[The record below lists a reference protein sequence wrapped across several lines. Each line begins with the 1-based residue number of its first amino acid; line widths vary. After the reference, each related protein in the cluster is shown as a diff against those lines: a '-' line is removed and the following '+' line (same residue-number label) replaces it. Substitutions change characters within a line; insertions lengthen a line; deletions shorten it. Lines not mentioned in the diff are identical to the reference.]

1 MSKLLKVKNNKIVL
15 HLFSIF
21 ALIFSGEIF
30 AEAKTESH
38 LDFYKS
44 ALDFLGVNEVFSPI
58 CSSLLVLG
66 VCLVIGISFK
76 NSVERSIQ
84 EGAIAPK
91 GEFGLRTLVEM
102 IMTFLDDL
110 THEQCGKFYKMFFP
124 LLTSI
129 FLFILVSNLS
139 GLIPGFPPFTENFS
153 ANLVIGLSA
162 FVCYN
167 IAGIYEHRAGYL
179 KQFAGPFL
187 VLAPLFLVLETIS
200 HLARPLSLSI
210 RLTANIY
217 GDHLLL
223 SIFSGLVPF
232 LLPSFLM
239 FFGLLVAVIQS
250 FVFTMLTGVY
260 VNMAIAHDH

>member
-1 MSKLLKVKNNKIVL
+1 MKTRSHWSYFQTICAGALL
-15 HLFSIF
+15 
-21 ALIFSGEIF
+21 
-30 AEAKTESH
+30 
-38 LDFYKS
+38 
-44 ALDFLGVNEVFSPI
+44 FLGSISYASSEGEGHLNAYRCLLSVFGIDETFAPI
-58 CSSLLVLG
+58 ASSLLAFG
-66 VCLVIGISFK
+66 VCLVVGILFK
-76 NSVERSIQ
+76 ASVERSIKDKSL
-84 EGAIAPK
+84 APQAR
-91 GEFGLRTLVEM
+91 FGLRTMIEM
-102 IMTFLDDL
+102 VLAFIDDL
-110 THEQCGKFYKMFFP
+110 ATEQCGKFHKMFFP

-153 ANLVIGLSA
+153 SNLVIGLTV
-162 FVCYN
+162 FLCYN
-167 IAGIYEHRAGYL
+167 FAGIYEHRASYL

-187 VLAPLFLVLETIS
+187 ALAPLFLVLETIS
-200 HLARPLSLSI
+200 HLARPLSLSF

-232 LLPSFLM
+232 LIPSFLM

-250 FVFTMLTGVY
+250 FVFTMLTGIY